1 MNYMFASSSDE
12 VNENSNSR
20 VSHEGPHQENLLDFD
35 DENFVDGRIPEA
47 NISSYNSHQNNK
59 KLAF

>member
-47 NISSYNSHQNNK
+47 NISSYNSH
-59 KLAF
+59 